1 MYTDGQVITIGNE
14 RSRCL
19 VIIQSSP
26 SLIGK
31 GSQVIHELTYDS
43 ITECDV
49 YIRRNLFSNG
59 ILSGGTRIQ
68 YVIDVQHNNQ
78 NAMKGNM

>member
-1 MYTDGQVITIGNE
+1 M
-14 RSRCL
+14 
-19 VIIQSSP
+19 IIKSPP

-31 GSQVIHELTYDS
+31 EYQVIHELTYDS

-49 YIRRNLFSNG
+49 YIRGNLFSNG

-68 YVIDVQHNNQ
+68 SVIDVRLTKEMTSLTPASIQLKIVALLILAKNIE
-78 NAMKGNM
+78 